1 MLGMSND
8 LPVARLHP
16 IELTGDDEV
25 RLIVQGKRF
34 TEYGSGS
41 KSPLGQS
48 LQRRHGVGG
57 YIYNW
62 SMTDYLLDRNIDVGR
77 QLNSGNY
84 PEYHLITTPSH
95 RMITTINYLRSNFN
109 NPSAMDFIEHI
120 EPDYALTL
128 LAQRLTG
135 STLLGTKF
143 SLSSGASSHSDY
155 LRDLDVVIAHQMGIT
170 GQGTVIAI
178 LDSGIDPGHPVSGS
192 IKGYADMTQAGAT
205 PRREDLHGH
214 GTAMA
219 MIINDVAPGADL
231 QAIRVTNKSFVF
243 LWDLLAGMIT
253 AVLHMQANIINLS
266 LGCRSLAHACS
277 QCGGYGGSRSIVCNQ
292 FFDHVMQT
300 GNSQTDPIILAAAG
314 NDGNATEFDWPASF
328 GSVVAVG
335 AMTHA
340 KSRSSFST
348 VGQSKILAGRNNYAP
363 LLRYILCPGGE
374 IDPAGNPVEWV
385 GEGLDGSATTYCVG
399 TSPATAYASGV
410 FALQRQSIY
419 SLKGLVSSGQVI
431 DKALTDAQQLDIPNY
446 NQPEHGYGRLVFKL

>member
-1 MLGMSND
+1 
-8 LPVARLHP
+8 
-16 IELTGDDEV
+16 
-25 RLIVQGKRF
+25 LI
-34 TEYGSGS
+34 
-41 KSPLGQS
+41 L
-48 LQRRHGVGG
+48 RR
-57 YIYNW
+57 YIV
-62 SMTDYLLDRNIDVGR
+62 LLEQQD
-77 QLNSGNY
+77 Y

-109 NPSAMDFIEHI
+109 NPAAMDFIEHI

-128 LAQRLTG
+128 LAQRLTR

-155 LRDLDVVIAHQMGIT
+155 LLDLDTMTARQMGMT
-170 GQGTVIAI
+170 GQGTVIVI

-192 IKGYADMTQAGAT
+192 IKGYADMTQAGAA

-219 MIINDVAPGADL
+219 TIINDVAPGADL

-253 AVLHMQANIINLS
+253 AVLHMHANIISLS

-292 FFDHVMQT
+292 FFDHVTQT
-300 GNSQTDPIILAAAG
+300 GNSQADPIILAAAG
-314 NDGNATEFDWPASF
+314 NDDNAMEFDWPASF
-328 GSVVAVG
+328 GSVIAVG
-335 AMTHA
+335 AVTHA

-348 VGQSKILAGRNNYAP
+348 VGKSKILAGRNNSALP
-363 LLRYILCPGGE
+363 LRYILCPGGE
-374 IDPAGNPVEWV
+374 IDREGNPVEWV
-385 GEGLDGSATTYCVG
+385 GEGLDGNATTYCAG

-410 FALQRQSIY
+410 FALQRQYIHLAGGSI
-419 SLKGLVSSGQVI
+419 SSNQVI
-431 DKALTDAQQLDIPNY
+431 DKALTNARQLDIPNY
-446 NQPEHGYGRLVFKL
+446 NQAEHGYGRLVFVP